1 MDITKEELQILVA
14 KDEKPRRTTYVMIL
28 WGILDVV
35 LLCAFCFGIVYYGV
49 SKQWSNSYLRVLRF
63 NDKGEFTIMQVG
75 YLQFLLT

>member
-35 LLCAFCFGIVYYGV
+35 LFCAFCFGIVYYGV

-63 NDKGEFTIMQVG
+63 NDKGEFTIIQVG